1 MNPFNSNKLTPMI
14 SKLLQR
20 VMLAL
25 TILCFLPSSLDA
37 AGKPNILFLF
47 TDDQSFETLHGRGY
61 EDIQIPNLDR
71 LAEAGTTFTHAYN
84 MGAWHGA
91 VCVASRTMLVTG
103 RTVWRAKGIEPKLA
117 GEAKAGR
124 LWPQLLSKAGYRTF
138 LTGKWHIQVDP
149 AKAFDEV
156 RNVRPGMP
164 STKPAAYNRPLE
176 GKPDPWSPFDPEFG
190 GYWTGGK
197 HWSEVTGD
205 DAVDFIQRSK
215 DSDSPFF
222 MYVAF
227 NAPHDPRQSPKE
239 YVEKYPLENVR
250 VPQSFLPL
258 YPHRDGMG
266 CGKDLRDEKLAPFPR
281 TRRSVKVHRQEYQAI
296 ISHLDTQIGRILD
309 ALEKSG
315 LKDNTWIFLT
325 SDHGLAIGHHGLFGK
340 QNMYEH
346 SLRVPFLVAGPG
358 VKAGN
363 SVSAPIYLQ
372 DIMATTLEIAG
383 VEKEESVEFRSLL
396 PLLRDSKD
404 VARDSIYGTYM
415 NLQRAIIHDGWK
427 LILYPGIRV
436 AKLYH
441 LTEDP
446 LEMADLSKLP
456 AHRDRLG
463 DLFKRLLAQQQELG
477 DGFDLR
483 AAYPDL

>member
-1 MNPFNSNKLTPMI
+1 MI
-14 SKLLQR
+14 SKLLLR
-20 VMLAL
+20 GLLTLTAL
-25 TILCFLPSSLDA
+25 ISLSLSADA

-71 LAEAGTTFTHAYN
+71 LSQAGTTFTHAYN

-91 VCVASRTMLVTG
+91 VCVASRTMLMTG
-103 RTVWRAKGIEPKLA
+103 RTVWRAKGIEPKLS
-117 GEAKAGR
+117 GEATAGR
-124 LWPQLLSKAGYRTF
+124 LWPQLLAKAGYRTY
-138 LTGKWHIQVDP
+138 LTGKWHVQVDP
-149 AKAFDEV
+149 AKVFNEV
-156 RNVRPGMP
+156 RNVRAGMP

-176 GKPDPWSPFDPEFG
+176 GKPDPWSASDPEFG
-190 GYWTGGK
+190 GFWTGGK
-197 HWSEVTGD
+197 HWSEVAGD
-205 DAVDFIQRSK
+205 DAVDFIQQSK
-215 DSDSPFF
+215 DSDPPFF
-222 MYVAF
+222 MVVAF

-239 YVEKYPLENVR
+239 YVEKYPLDR
-250 VPQSFLPL
+250 IKVPESFLPL
-258 YPHRDGMG
+258 YPHRKGMG
-266 CGKDLRDEKLAPFPR
+266 CGKDLRDEQLAPFPR
-281 TRRSVKVHRQEYQAI
+281 TRHAVKVHRQEYHAI

-340 QNMYEH
+340 QNMYDH

-358 VKAGN
+358 VKHGA

-372 DIMATTLEIAG
+372 DLMATTLEIAG
-383 VEKEESVEFRSLL
+383 VEKPEAVEFRSLL
-396 PLLRDSKD
+396 PLLRDPKAGG
-404 VARDSIYGTYM
+404 AREVMYGTYM
-415 NLQRAIIHDGWK
+415 NLQRAIIHNGWK
-427 LILYPGIRV
+427 LILYPKIRV

-446 LEMADLSKLP
+446 DEMADLSKAP
-456 AHRDRLG
+456 AHQARLG

-477 DGFDLR
+477 DELDLR
-483 AAYPDL
+483 ATYPDL